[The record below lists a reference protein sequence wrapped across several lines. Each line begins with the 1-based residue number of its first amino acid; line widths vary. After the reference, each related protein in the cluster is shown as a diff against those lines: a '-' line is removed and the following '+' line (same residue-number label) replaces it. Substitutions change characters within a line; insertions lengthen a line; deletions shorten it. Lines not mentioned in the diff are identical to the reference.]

1 MIQVGTNLFVT
12 DNSGARNVQCIK
24 VLHKPKQQMGY
35 TGATLVVSV
44 QSLVRKQKSKVKK
57 GHMYRAIVCETKR
70 MKPRADGSLLRCSR
84 NTVILLSLQ
93 NNPIGSRIQGLTPY
107 ELRVKNH
114 MKILSLS
121 LANLSLIHI

>member
-1 MIQVGTNLFVT
+1 MIQVGTNLFVA
-12 DNSGARNVQCIK
+12 DNSCARNVQCIK

-114 MKILSLS
+114 MKLLSLS
-121 LANLSLIHI
+121 LANI

>member
-57 GHMYRAIVCETKR
+57 GHLYKAVVCETKK
-70 MKPRADGSLLRCSR
+70 MGGRADGSLMSCSR
-84 NTVILLSLQ
+84 NTAVLLSPQQIPL
-93 NNPIGSRIQGLTPY
+93 GSRIQGITPY
-107 ELRVKNH
+107 ELR
-114 MKILSLS
+114 MKKHTKLLSLS
-121 LANLSLIHI
+121 LANV

>member
-1 MIQVGTNLFVT
+1 MIQVGTNLFVA

-84 NTVILLSLQ
+84 NTVILLSFQ

-114 MKILSLS
+114 MKLLSLS
-121 LANLSLIHI
+121 LANI

>member
-1 MIQVGTNLFVT
+1 MIQVGTNLFVA

-24 VLHKPKQQMGY
+24 ILHKPKQQMGY

-114 MKILSLS
+114 MKLLSLS
-121 LANLSLIHI
+121 LANI

>member
-1 MIQVGTNLFVT
+1 MIQVGTNLFVA

-24 VLHKPKQQMGY
+24 VLTKPKQQMGY

-114 MKILSLS
+114 MKLLSLS
-121 LANLSLIHI
+121 LANI